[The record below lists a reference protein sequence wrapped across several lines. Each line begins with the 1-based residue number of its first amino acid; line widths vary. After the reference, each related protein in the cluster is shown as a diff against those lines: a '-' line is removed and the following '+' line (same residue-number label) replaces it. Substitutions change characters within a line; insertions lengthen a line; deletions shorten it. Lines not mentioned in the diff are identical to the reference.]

1 MALGKTE
8 SLETAEYS
16 TLTIQVRVHFK
27 LRCCSGSN
35 QSSRVHQSNDSVGR
49 RSDMERFLTRS
60 AFPTHC
66 LKIAIGTVLARSV
79 TRRLIRREVSQI

>member
-16 TLTIQVRVHFK
+16 TLTIQVCVHFK
-27 LRCCSGSN
+27 LRCCSESN
-35 QSSRVHQSNDSVGR
+35 QSSWVHQSNDSVGR

-66 LKIAIGTVLARSV
+66 LKIVIGTVLARSV
-79 TRRLIRREVSQI
+79 TRRLIRGEVSQI